1 MKKILI
7 IAPFGMTLRQ
17 IILNDKFWKYLNN
30 NFEIHIESPIKINN
44 YTDLGISKM
53 FSFKPVNIFEKIGL
67 KICSYFFH
75 NIKNY
80 TDVEFFVKNNL
91 GEHLVQRIIR
101 ESKKDII
108 INRYSMYSFLKP
120 IEKLIYILLKL
131 VSKKVT
137 RVSSEN
143 YSFLLITH
151 ISEFKSNIEAISA
164 NQINTPVITYTLG
177 MDNYRHGKLL
187 FNPDLMLLWGK
198 EHEYEFKGWHKDKY
212 SNMKNVNYKVT
223 GNLAHDF
230 YINNSNKQLITD
242 YIYKKKNK
250 MYDGYIVVPAMIESN
265 IPGQT
270 IMVEK
275 LISYVKTRS
284 LDILIIVRVLPATD
298 IEMWTSFENKYY
310 ENVLIQEPVGASFD
324 KRGAKNNFNL
334 QQEKFDASFFSS
346 LLANAKLI
354 LNLYPS
360 TVTIDGFFMGTPS
373 ILPLF
378 SWHDI
383 NTIDEHPYAKIVLA
397 KILTHP
403 LNKQHNIVN
412 NLSEL
417 HVALDKI
424 LIHKKR
430 DSFVGKEL
438 LNFVCDYSKEKNVG
452 QKAAEEIDKFL
463 LMQSNKV

>member
-17 IILNDKFWKYLNN
+17 IILNDKFWKYLND
-30 NFEIHIESPIKINN
+30 NFEIHIKSPVEIDN
-44 YTDLGISKM
+44 YSDLGISKT
-53 FSFKPVNIFEKIGL
+53 FNFKPVNILEKVGL

-101 ESKKDII
+101 ETKKDII
-108 INRYSMYSFLKP
+108 INRYSIYSFLKP
-120 IEKLIYILLKL
+120 IEKLMYILLEL
-131 VSKKVT
+131 VCQKVT

-151 ISEFKSNIEAISA
+151 ISEFISNIEAISA
-164 NQINTPVITYTLG
+164 NQKKTPVITYTLG

-187 FNPDLMLLWGK
+187 FNPSLMLLWGK
-198 EHEYEFKGWHKDKY
+198 EHEYEFKGWHQDKY
-212 SNMKNVNYKVT
+212 PAMKNVNYKIA

-230 YINNSNKQLITD
+230 YIKNIKKQLVTD
-242 YIYKKKNK
+242 YIFEKKNK
-250 MYDGYIVVPAMIESN
+250 SFSGYIVVPAMLEHN

-275 LISYVKTRS
+275 LISYVKIRS
-284 LDILIIVRVLPATD
+284 LDILIIVRILPGAD
-298 IEMWTSFENKYY
+298 IDMWKNFENKYF
-310 ENVLIQEPVGASFD
+310 ENVLIQEPMGASFD

-346 LLANAKLI
+346 LLAGAELI

-360 TVTIDGFFMGTPS
+360 TVTIDGYLMGTPS

-378 SWHDI
+378 SWHDL

-403 LNKQHNIVN
+403 LNKQHNIVY

-417 HVALDKI
+417 HNELDKI
-424 LIHKKR
+424 LTHKKR
-430 DSFVGKEL
+430 GSFVGKEL
-438 LNFVCDYSKEKNVG
+438 FNFVCEYSKK
-452 QKAAEEIDKFL
+452 KTSWSK
-463 LMQSNKV
+463 SS